1 MARAL
6 QSQTFTASGTF
17 NVPANVSAV
26 WITACG
32 AGTGGNGYL
41 SSTGNPSHGGGGAAE
56 FCLSRMVP
64 VTAGGTLPIVVGAGS
79 AGAIGNGVSAA
90 GGASQFGSFPILGGK
105 TMRTGA
111 SYGGDGGGTLGGLS
125 GSPSYLG
132 GAESPS
138 SWGGTAGLEHA
149 TSSGPP
155 GGANSLPC
163 AGAAGTGGG
172 NVGTGGSAL
181 LWPSGGNGSPTSG
194 TPAPSNATGWGAGGG
209 GAAEG
214 PTASGGNGANGAV
227 VVHWIG

>member
-1 MARAL
+1 MP
-6 QSQTFTASGTF
+6 SG
-17 NVPANVSAV
+17 VSAV

-32 AGTGGNGYL
+32 GGTGGNGYTTG
-41 SSTGNPSHGGGGAAE
+41 TGNPGHGGGGAAE

-79 AGAIGNGVSAA
+79 VGATGGGVSAA

-105 TMRTGA
+105 TMRTGQ
-111 SYGGDGGGTLGGLS
+111 SFGGDGGGTLGGLS
-125 GSPSYLG
+125 APQVGSGYSAMLG
-132 GAESPS
+132 GQESPS
-138 SWGGTAGLEHA
+138 SWGGTAGYEHSPSA
-149 TSSGPP
+149 GPP
-155 GGANSLPC
+155 GSANSLPC
-163 AGAAGTGGG
+163 AGAAGTGTG

-209 GAAEG
+209 GASGG
-214 PTASGGNGANGAV
+214 PTANGGNGANGAV